1 MIFFWIRLVLNQIM
15 LRRYQ
20 GAEIYLDKI
29 LAIVLSKTTNEAL
42 IYAEYNN
49 LFLHCLRTNL
59 NRVFIAIA

>member
-1 MIFFWIRLVLNQIM
+1 M
-15 LRRYQ
+15 LRRHQ